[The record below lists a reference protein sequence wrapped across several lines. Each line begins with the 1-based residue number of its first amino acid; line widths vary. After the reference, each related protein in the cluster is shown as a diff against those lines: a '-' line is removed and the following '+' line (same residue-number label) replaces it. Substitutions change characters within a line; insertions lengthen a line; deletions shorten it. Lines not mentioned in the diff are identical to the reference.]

1 MPARLPPTIRLG
13 VQGNAHT
20 GGALLRFERRMHMS
34 NRRKMSIATLLVL
47 CTGVTAQ
54 AAGAQSEPKQKGAEK
69 GEPAVS
75 ETNSERRQPSRPHEH
90 PGESKSPSSVPS
102 SVPEVIRK

>member
-1 MPARLPPTIRLG
+1 
-13 VQGNAHT
+13 
-20 GGALLRFERRMHMS
+20 MS
-34 NRRKMSIATLLVL
+34 NRRKMSIAALLIL
-47 CTGVTAQ
+47 CASVTAQ

-75 ETNSERRQPSRPHEH
+75 ETNSERQQPSRPNETS
-90 PGESKSPSSVPS
+90 GESKSPSRVPS